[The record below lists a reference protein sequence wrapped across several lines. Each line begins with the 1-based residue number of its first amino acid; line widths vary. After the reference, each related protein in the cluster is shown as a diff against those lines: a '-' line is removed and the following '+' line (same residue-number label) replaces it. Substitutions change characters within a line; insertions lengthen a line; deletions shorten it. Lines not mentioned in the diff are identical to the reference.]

1 MMRTMH
7 NLRYLLVALVVML
20 ALAAPGSA
28 FAGPAAQDAY
38 NAPSGAIQDE
48 VAGANQGGGGG
59 NGTQPASSSSLP
71 FTGMDLA
78 LLFGAGGLFLAAG
91 LGMRRLS
98 RQPDL
103 A

>member
-20 ALAAPGSA
+20 ALAAPG
-28 FAGPAAQDAY
+28 PAAQDAY

-48 VAGANQGGGGG
+48 VAGANQGGGGGGG